1 MKVKNNTL
9 FYIKIKPCVKYSLNL
24 HLISTSRIGQKFKID
39 EGSAYT
45 YRDLLEEYAKN
56 RIDAKK
62 PRNEGRTYIIDKL
75 EGLDKENLEVL
86 APFVDVVK
94 IYGILPL
101 LVSEETLQKKIKFYH
116 ALNIE
121 VSTGSTISEYMIAE
135 NAFEKFVGE
144 AAKIGF
150 DIMEIGENSSNLNFE
165 HKKKITES
173 ILAKELDVQ
182 WKVGKKDPRH
192 QLPLDVTLA
201 KIEEAVKLGS
211 DKVVL
216 EANEGANVG
225 IYDENGFIRWNFVG
239 ALTAKFPP
247 STFIFEAPLESQQ
260 SALIAEFGQRVNLA
274 EVRIEA
280 ASAVESQRRG
290 FPTKAAFSVYN
301 LSKNP
306 EGSPAAKF
314 VYFVMKSKHPIDQ
327 VELMNMTNLPRRTVQ
342 SAVEELKSQG
352 LIIERSSLDDARKKL
367 YSPVQ
372 FEWL

>member
-1 MKVKNNTL
+1 
-9 FYIKIKPCVKYSLNL
+9 
-24 HLISTSRIGQKFKID
+24 
-39 EGSAYT
+39 
-45 YRDLLEEYAKN
+45 LLEEYAKN

-62 PRNEGRTYIIDKL
+62 PRIEGRTYIIDKL

-101 LVSEETLQKKIKFYH
+101 LVSEETLKKKIKFYH

-121 VSTGSTISEYMIAE
+121 VSSGSTISEYMIAE

-150 DIMEIGENSSNLNFE
+150 DIIEIGENNTHLNFE
-165 HKKKITES
+165 NKRKITES

-216 EANEGANVG
+216 EANEGINVG
-225 IYDENGFIRWNFVG
+225 IYDEKGFIRWNFVG

-306 EGSPAAKF
+306 GGSPAAKF

-327 VELMNMTNLPRRTVQ
+327 VELMNMTNLSRRTVQ
-342 SAVEELKSQG
+342 SAVEELKLQG

-367 YSPVQ
+367 YTPVQ

>member
-1 MKVKNNTL
+1 MTD
-9 FYIKIKPCVKYSLNL
+9 L
-24 HLISTSRIGQKFKID
+24 HIH
-39 EGSAYT
+39 EG
-45 YRDLLEEYAKN
+45 LLEEYAKN
-56 RIDAKK
+56 RIDGKK

-86 APFVDVVK
+86 APFVDAVK
-94 IYGILPL
+94 IYGVLPL
-101 LVSEETLQKKIKFYH
+101 LISEEILKKKIKFYH
-116 ALNIE
+116 DHNIK
-121 VSTGSTISEYMIAE
+121 VSTGSTISEYMISE
-135 NAFEKFVGE
+135 NVFEKFAEE
-144 AAKIGF
+144 AAKMGF
-150 DIMEIGENSSNLNFE
+150 DIIEIGENNTHLSFE
-165 HKKKITES
+165 HKRKITES
-173 ILAKELDVQ
+173 ILTKELDVQ

-201 KIEEAVKLGS
+201 KIDEAVKLGS

-216 EANEGANVG
+216 EANEGINVG
-225 IYDENGFIRWNFVG
+225 IYDEKGVIRWNFVG

-247 STFIFEAPLESQQ
+247 SMFIFEAPLESQQ

-290 FPTKAAFSVYN
+290 FPTKSAFSVSN

-314 VYFVMKSKHPIDQ
+314 VYFVMNSKHPIDQ

-367 YSPVQ
+367 YTPIQS
-372 FEWL
+372 EWL

>member
-1 MKVKNNTL
+1 ML
-9 FYIKIKPCVKYSLNL
+9 
-24 HLISTSRIGQKFKID
+24 
-39 EGSAYT
+39 EG
-45 YRDLLEEYAKN
+45 YAKN

-101 LVSEETLQKKIKFYH
+101 LISEETLKKKIKFYR
-116 ALNIE
+116 ALNIK
-121 VSTGSTISEYMIAE
+121 VSSGSTISEYMIAE

-150 DIMEIGENSSNLNFE
+150 NIIEIGENSSNLNLE
-165 HKKKITES
+165 QKRKITES

-192 QLPLDVTLA
+192 QLTLDITLA

-216 EANEGANVG
+216 EANEGINVG
-225 IYDENGFIRWNFVG
+225 IYDEKGFIRWNFVG

-306 EGSPAAKF
+306 GGSPAAKF

-327 VELMNMTNLPRRTVQ
+327 VELMNMTNLSRRTVQ
-342 SAVEELKSQG
+342 SAVEELKLQG

-367 YSPVQ
+367 YTPVQ

>member
-1 MKVKNNTL
+1 
-9 FYIKIKPCVKYSLNL
+9 
-24 HLISTSRIGQKFKID
+24 
-39 EGSAYT
+39 
-45 YRDLLEEYAKN
+45 LLEEYAKN
-56 RIDAKK
+56 RVDVKK
-62 PRNEGRTYIIDKL
+62 PRTEGRTYIIDKL

-86 APFVDVVK
+86 APFVDAVK
-94 IYGILPL
+94 IYGVLPL
-101 LVSEETLQKKIKFYH
+101 LVSDETLKKKIKFYH
-116 ALNIE
+116 TVNIK

-135 NAFEKFVGE
+135 NAFDKFLGE
-144 AAKIGF
+144 AANVGF
-150 DIMEIGENSSNLNFE
+150 DIIEIGENSANLTFE
-165 HKKKITES
+165 QKKKITES
-173 ILAKELDVQ
+173 ILAKELEVQ
-182 WKVGKKDPRH
+182 WKVGKKDARH

-201 KIEEAVKLGS
+201 KIEESVKLGS

-216 EANEGANVG
+216 EANEGINVG
-225 IYDENGFIRWNFVG
+225 IYDEKGFIRWNFVG

-290 FPTKAAFSVYN
+290 FPTKAAFSVSN

-367 YSPVQ
+367 YTPVQ

>member
-1 MKVKNNTL
+1 MTD
-9 FYIKIKPCVKYSLNL
+9 L
-24 HLISTSRIGQKFKID
+24 HTH
-39 EGSAYT
+39 E
-45 YRDLLEEYAKN
+45 DLLEEYAKN
-56 RIDAKK
+56 RIDGKK

-94 IYGILPL
+94 IYGVLPL
-101 LVSEETLQKKIKFYH
+101 LISEEILKKKIKFYH
-116 ALNIE
+116 DHNIK
-121 VSTGSTISEYMIAE
+121 VSTGSTISEYMISE
-135 NAFEKFVGE
+135 NVFEKFAEE

-150 DIMEIGENSSNLNFE
+150 DIIEIGENNTHLSFE
-165 HKKKITES
+165 QKRKITES

-201 KIEEAVKLGS
+201 KIDEAVKLGS

-216 EANEGANVG
+216 EANEGINVG
-225 IYDENGFIRWNFVG
+225 IYDEKGVIRWNFVG

-247 STFIFEAPLESQQ
+247 GTFIFEAPLESQQ

-290 FPTKAAFSVYN
+290 FPTKSAFSVSN

-367 YSPVQ
+367 YTPIQS
-372 FEWL
+372 EWL

>member
-1 MKVKNNTL
+1 M
-9 FYIKIKPCVKYSLNL
+9 
-24 HLISTSRIGQKFKID
+24 
-39 EGSAYT
+39 
-45 YRDLLEEYAKN
+45 LEEYAKN
-56 RIDAKK
+56 RIDGKK

-86 APFVDVVK
+86 APFVDAVK
-94 IYGILPL
+94 IYGVLPL
-101 LVSEETLQKKIKFYH
+101 LISEEILKKKIKFYH
-116 ALNIE
+116 DHNIK
-121 VSTGSTISEYMIAE
+121 VSTGSTISEYMVSE
-135 NAFEKFVGE
+135 NVFEKFAE
-144 AAKIGF
+144 ETAKMGF
-150 DIMEIGENSSNLNFE
+150 DIIEIGENNTHLNFE
-165 HKKKITES
+165 QKRKLTES
-173 ILAKELDVQ
+173 VLAKELDVQ

-216 EANEGANVG
+216 EANEGINVG
-225 IYDENGFIRWNFVG
+225 IYDEKGVIRWNFVG

-290 FPTKAAFSVYN
+290 FPTKSAFSVSN

-367 YSPVQ
+367 YTPIQS
-372 FEWL
+372 EWL

>member
-1 MKVKNNTL
+1 M
-9 FYIKIKPCVKYSLNL
+9 
-24 HLISTSRIGQKFKID
+24 
-39 EGSAYT
+39 
-45 YRDLLEEYAKN
+45 LEEYAKN

-62 PRNEGRTYIIDKL
+62 PRIEGRTYIIDKL

-101 LVSEETLQKKIKFYH
+101 LISEETLKKKIKFYR

-121 VSTGSTISEYMIAE
+121 VSSGSTISEYMIAE

-150 DIMEIGENSSNLNFE
+150 DIIEIGENSSNLNFE
-165 HKKKITES
+165 QKRKITES

-182 WKVGKKDPRH
+182 WKIGKKDARH
-192 QLPLDVTLA
+192 QLSLDITLA

-216 EANEGANVG
+216 EANEGINVG
-225 IYDENGFIRWNFVG
+225 IYDEKGFIRWNFVG

-306 EGSPAAKF
+306 GGSPAAKF

-327 VELMNMTNLPRRTVQ
+327 VELMNMTNLSRRTVQ
-342 SAVEELKSQG
+342 SAVEELKLQG

-367 YSPVQ
+367 YTPVQ

>member
-1 MKVKNNTL
+1 V
-9 FYIKIKPCVKYSLNL
+9 
-24 HLISTSRIGQKFKID
+24 
-39 EGSAYT
+39 
-45 YRDLLEEYAKN
+45 LEEYAKN
-56 RIDAKK
+56 RIDGKK

-86 APFVDVVK
+86 APFVDAVK
-94 IYGILPL
+94 IYGVLPL
-101 LVSEETLQKKIKFYH
+101 LISEEILKKKIKFYH
-116 ALNIE
+116 DHNIK
-121 VSTGSTISEYMIAE
+121 VSTGSTISEYMVSE
-135 NAFEKFVGE
+135 NVFEKFAEEV
-144 AAKIGF
+144 ANMGF
-150 DIMEIGENSSNLNFE
+150 DIIEIGENNTHLNFE
-165 HKKKITES
+165 QKRKLTES

-216 EANEGANVG
+216 EANEGINVG
-225 IYDENGFIRWNFVG
+225 IYDEKGVIRWNFVG

-247 STFIFEAPLESQQ
+247 STFIFEAPLEYQQ

-290 FPTKAAFSVYN
+290 FPTKSAFSVSN

-367 YSPVQ
+367 YTPIQS
-372 FEWL
+372 EWL

>member
-1 MKVKNNTL
+1 M
-9 FYIKIKPCVKYSLNL
+9 
-24 HLISTSRIGQKFKID
+24 
-39 EGSAYT
+39 
-45 YRDLLEEYAKN
+45 LEEYAKN
-56 RIDAKK
+56 RIDGKK

-86 APFVDVVK
+86 APFVDAVK
-94 IYGILPL
+94 IYGVLPL
-101 LVSEETLQKKIKFYH
+101 LISEEILKKKIKFYH
-116 ALNIE
+116 DHNIK
-121 VSTGSTISEYMIAE
+121 VSTGSTISEYMVSE
-135 NAFEKFVGE
+135 NVFEKFAEE
-144 AAKIGF
+144 AAKMGF
-150 DIMEIGENSSNLNFE
+150 DIIEIGENNTHLNFE
-165 HKKKITES
+165 QKRKLTES
-173 ILAKELDVQ
+173 VLAKELDVQ

-216 EANEGANVG
+216 EANEGINVG
-225 IYDENGFIRWNFVG
+225 IYDEKGVIRWNFVG

-290 FPTKAAFSVYN
+290 FPTKSAFSVSN

-367 YSPVQ
+367 YTPIQS
-372 FEWL
+372 EWL

>member
-1 MKVKNNTL
+1 MTD
-9 FYIKIKPCVKYSLNL
+9 L
-24 HLISTSRIGQKFKID
+24 HIHGVVV
-39 EGSAYT
+39 
-45 YRDLLEEYAKN
+45 LEEYAKN
-56 RIDAKK
+56 RIDGKK

-86 APFVDVVK
+86 APFVDAVK
-94 IYGILPL
+94 IYGVLPL
-101 LVSEETLQKKIKFYH
+101 LVSEEILKKKIKFYH
-116 ALNIE
+116 DHNIK
-121 VSTGSTISEYMIAE
+121 VSTGSTISEYMVSE
-135 NAFEKFVGE
+135 NVFEKFAEEV
-144 AAKIGF
+144 ANMGF
-150 DIMEIGENSSNLNFE
+150 DIIEIGENNTHLNFE
-165 HKKKITES
+165 QKRKLTES
-173 ILAKELDVQ
+173 VLAKELDVQ

-216 EANEGANVG
+216 EANEGINVG
-225 IYDENGFIRWNFVG
+225 IYDEKGVIRWNFVG

-247 STFIFEAPLESQQ
+247 STFIFEAPLEYQQ

-290 FPTKAAFSVYN
+290 FPTKSAFSVSN

-367 YSPVQ
+367 YTPIQS
-372 FEWL
+372 EWL

>member
-1 MKVKNNTL
+1 M
-9 FYIKIKPCVKYSLNL
+9 
-24 HLISTSRIGQKFKID
+24 
-39 EGSAYT
+39 
-45 YRDLLEEYAKN
+45 LEEYAKN

-62 PRNEGRTYIIDKL
+62 PRSEGRTYTIDKL

-86 APFVDVVK
+86 APFIDVVK

-101 LVSEETLQKKIKFYH
+101 LVSEETLKKKIEFYH
-116 ALNIE
+116 TLNIE
-121 VSTGSTISEYMIAE
+121 VSSGSTISEYMIAE

-144 AAKIGF
+144 AAKVGF
-150 DIMEIGENSSNLNFE
+150 DIIEIGENSSDLNFE
-165 HKKKITES
+165 QKRKITES
-173 ILAKELDVQ
+173 ILAKELDIQ

-216 EANEGANVG
+216 EANEGINVG
-225 IYDENGFIRWNFVG
+225 IYDEKGFIRWNFVG

-342 SAVEELKSQG
+342 SAVEELKLQG

-367 YSPVQ
+367 YTPIQ

>member
-1 MKVKNNTL
+1 V
-9 FYIKIKPCVKYSLNL
+9 
-24 HLISTSRIGQKFKID
+24 
-39 EGSAYT
+39 
-45 YRDLLEEYAKN
+45 LEEYAKN
-56 RIDAKK
+56 RIDGKK

-86 APFVDVVK
+86 ASFVDAVK
-94 IYGILPL
+94 IYGVLPL
-101 LVSEETLQKKIKFYH
+101 LISEEILKKKIKFYH
-116 ALNIE
+116 DHNIK
-121 VSTGSTISEYMIAE
+121 VSTGSTISEYMVSE
-135 NAFEKFVGE
+135 NVFEKFAEE
-144 AAKIGF
+144 AAKMGF
-150 DIMEIGENSSNLNFE
+150 DIIEIGENNTHLNFE
-165 HKKKITES
+165 QKRKLTES
-173 ILAKELDVQ
+173 VLAKELDVQ

-216 EANEGANVG
+216 EANEGINVG
-225 IYDENGFIRWNFVG
+225 IYDEKGVIRWNFVG

-290 FPTKAAFSVYN
+290 FPTKSAFSVSN

-342 SAVEELKSQG
+342 SAVEELKLQG

-367 YSPVQ
+367 YTPIQS
-372 FEWL
+372 EWL

>member
-1 MKVKNNTL
+1 
-9 FYIKIKPCVKYSLNL
+9 
-24 HLISTSRIGQKFKID
+24 
-39 EGSAYT
+39 
-45 YRDLLEEYAKN
+45 LLEEYAKN
-56 RIDAKK
+56 RIDGKK
-62 PRNEGRTYIIDKL
+62 PRKEGRTYIIDKL

-86 APFVDVVK
+86 APFVDAVK

-101 LVSEETLQKKIKFYH
+101 LISEDILKKKVKFYH
-116 ALNIE
+116 DQNIK
-121 VSTGSTISEYMIAE
+121 VSTGSTISEYMVSE
-135 NAFEKFVGE
+135 NVFEKFIEE

-150 DIMEIGENSSNLNFE
+150 DIIEVGENNTNLNFE
-165 HKKKITES
+165 QKKKITES

-216 EANEGANVG
+216 EANEGINVG
-225 IYDENGFIRWNFVG
+225 IYDEKGVVRWNFVG

-280 ASAVESQRRG
+280 ASAIESQRRG
-290 FPTKAAFSVYN
+290 FPTKAAFSVSN

-367 YSPVQ
+367 YTPVQ
-372 FEWL
+372 SEWL

>member
-1 MKVKNNTL
+1 M
-9 FYIKIKPCVKYSLNL
+9 
-24 HLISTSRIGQKFKID
+24 
-39 EGSAYT
+39 
-45 YRDLLEEYAKN
+45 LEEYAKN
-56 RIDAKK
+56 RIDGKK

-86 APFVDVVK
+86 APFVDAVK
-94 IYGILPL
+94 IYGVLPL
-101 LVSEETLQKKIKFYH
+101 LISEEILKKKIKFYH
-116 ALNIE
+116 DHNIK
-121 VSTGSTISEYMIAE
+121 VSTGSTISEYMVSE
-135 NAFEKFVGE
+135 NVFEKFAE
-144 AAKIGF
+144 ETAKMGF
-150 DIMEIGENSSNLNFE
+150 DIIEIGENNTHLNFDQ
-165 HKKKITES
+165 KRKLTES
-173 ILAKELDVQ
+173 VLAKELDVQ

-216 EANEGANVG
+216 EANEGINVG
-225 IYDENGFIRWNFVG
+225 IYDEKGVIRWNFVG

-290 FPTKAAFSVYN
+290 FPTKSAFSVSN
-301 LSKNP
+301 LSKSP

-367 YSPVQ
+367 YSPIQ
-372 FEWL
+372 SEWL

>member
-1 MKVKNNTL
+1 M
-9 FYIKIKPCVKYSLNL
+9 
-24 HLISTSRIGQKFKID
+24 
-39 EGSAYT
+39 
-45 YRDLLEEYAKN
+45 LEEYAKN

-62 PRNEGRTYIIDKL
+62 PRIEGRTYIIDKL

-101 LVSEETLQKKIKFYH
+101 LVSEETLKKKIKFYH

-121 VSTGSTISEYMIAE
+121 VSSGSTISEYMIAE

-150 DIMEIGENSSNLNFE
+150 DIIEVGENSSNLNFE
-165 HKKKITES
+165 QKRKITES
-173 ILAKELDVQ
+173 ILVKELDVQ
-182 WKVGKKDPRH
+182 WKIGKKDARH
-192 QLPLDVTLA
+192 QLSLDITLA

-216 EANEGANVG
+216 EANEGINVG
-225 IYDENGFIRWNFVG
+225 IYDEKGFIRWNFVG

-306 EGSPAAKF
+306 GGSPAAKF

-342 SAVEELKSQG
+342 SAVEELKLQG

-367 YSPVQ
+367 YTPVQ

>member
-1 MKVKNNTL
+1 M
-9 FYIKIKPCVKYSLNL
+9 
-24 HLISTSRIGQKFKID
+24 
-39 EGSAYT
+39 
-45 YRDLLEEYAKN
+45 LEEYAKN
-56 RIDAKK
+56 RIDGKK

-101 LVSEETLQKKIKFYH
+101 LISEDILKKKVKFYH
-116 ALNIE
+116 DQNIK
-121 VSTGSTISEYMIAE
+121 VSTGSTISEYMVSE
-135 NAFEKFVGE
+135 NVFEKFLEE

-150 DIMEIGENSSNLNFE
+150 DIIEIGENNTNLNFE
-165 HKKKITES
+165 QKRKITES

-216 EANEGANVG
+216 EANEGINVG
-225 IYDENGFIRWNFVG
+225 VYDEKGVVRWNFVG

-280 ASAVESQRRG
+280 ASAIESQRRG
-290 FPTKAAFSVYN
+290 FPTKAAFSVSN

-367 YSPVQ
+367 YTPVQ
-372 FEWL
+372 SEWL

>member
-1 MKVKNNTL
+1 M
-9 FYIKIKPCVKYSLNL
+9 
-24 HLISTSRIGQKFKID
+24 
-39 EGSAYT
+39 
-45 YRDLLEEYAKN
+45 LEEYAKN
-56 RIDAKK
+56 RIDGKK

-86 APFVDVVK
+86 APFVDAVK

-101 LVSEETLQKKIKFYH
+101 LISEDILKKKVKFYH
-116 ALNIE
+116 DQNIK
-121 VSTGSTISEYMIAE
+121 VSTGSTISEYMVSE
-135 NAFEKFVGE
+135 NVFEKFLEE

-150 DIMEIGENSSNLNFE
+150 DIIEVGENNTNLNFE
-165 HKKKITES
+165 QKRKIAES
-173 ILAKELDVQ
+173 ILTKDVDVQ
-182 WKVGKKDPRH
+182 WKVGRKDPRH

-216 EANEGANVG
+216 EANEGINVG
-225 IYDENGFIRWNFVG
+225 IYDEKGVVRWNFVG

-247 STFIFEAPLESQQ
+247 NTFIFEAPLESQQ

-280 ASAVESQRRG
+280 ASAIESQRRG
-290 FPTKAAFSVYN
+290 FPTKAAFSVSN

-367 YSPVQ
+367 YTPVQ
-372 FEWL
+372 SEWL

>member
-1 MKVKNNTL
+1 
-9 FYIKIKPCVKYSLNL
+9 
-24 HLISTSRIGQKFKID
+24 
-39 EGSAYT
+39 
-45 YRDLLEEYAKN
+45 LLEEYAKN
-56 RIDAKK
+56 RIDSKK

-101 LVSEETLQKKIKFYH
+101 LISEETLKKKIKFYH

-135 NAFEKFVGE
+135 NVFEKFVGE

-150 DIMEIGENSSNLNFE
+150 DIMEVGENSSNLNFE

-192 QLPLDVTLA
+192 QPPLDVTLG

-216 EANEGANVG
+216 EANEGTNVG
-225 IYDENGFIRWNFVG
+225 IYDEKGFIRWNFVG

-327 VELMNMTNLPRRTVQ
+327 IELMNITNLPRRTVQ

-367 YSPVQ
+367 YTPVQ

>member
-1 MKVKNNTL
+1 V
-9 FYIKIKPCVKYSLNL
+9 
-24 HLISTSRIGQKFKID
+24 
-39 EGSAYT
+39 
-45 YRDLLEEYAKN
+45 LEEYAKN
-56 RIDAKK
+56 RIDGKK

-86 APFVDVVK
+86 APFVDAVK
-94 IYGILPL
+94 IYGVLPL
-101 LVSEETLQKKIKFYH
+101 LISEEILKKKIKFYH
-116 ALNIE
+116 DHNIK
-121 VSTGSTISEYMIAE
+121 VSTGSTISEYMVSE
-135 NAFEKFVGE
+135 NVFEKFAE
-144 AAKIGF
+144 ETAKMGF
-150 DIMEIGENSSNLNFE
+150 DIIEIGENNTHLNFE
-165 HKKKITES
+165 QKRKLTES
-173 ILAKELDVQ
+173 VLAKELDVQ

-216 EANEGANVG
+216 EANEGINVG
-225 IYDENGFIRWNFVG
+225 IYDEKGVIRWNFVG

-290 FPTKAAFSVYN
+290 FPTKSAFSVSN
-301 LSKNP
+301 LSKSP

-367 YSPVQ
+367 YSPIQ
-372 FEWL
+372 SEWL

>member
-1 MKVKNNTL
+1 V
-9 FYIKIKPCVKYSLNL
+9 
-24 HLISTSRIGQKFKID
+24 
-39 EGSAYT
+39 
-45 YRDLLEEYAKN
+45 LEEYAKN
-56 RIDAKK
+56 RIDGKK
-62 PRNEGRTYIIDKL
+62 PRSEGRTYIIDKL

-86 APFVDVVK
+86 APFVDAVK
-94 IYGILPL
+94 VYGVLPL
-101 LVSEETLQKKIKFYH
+101 LVSEEILKKKIKFYH
-116 ALNIE
+116 DHNIK
-121 VSTGSTISEYMIAE
+121 VSTGSTISEYMVSE
-135 NAFEKFVGE
+135 NVFEKFIEE

-150 DIMEIGENSSNLNFE
+150 DIIELGENNTHFNFE
-165 HKKKITES
+165 QKRKITES

-182 WKVGKKDPRH
+182 WKVGKKDSRH

-201 KIEEAVKLGS
+201 KIDEAVKLGS

-216 EANEGANVG
+216 EANEGINVG
-225 IYDENGFIRWNFVG
+225 IYDEKGLIRWNFVG

-280 ASAVESQRRG
+280 ASAIESQRRG
-290 FPTKAAFSVYN
+290 FPTKAAFSVSN

-352 LIIERSSLDDARKKL
+352 LIIERNSLDDARKKL
-367 YSPVQ
+367 YTPVQ

>member
-1 MKVKNNTL
+1 M
-9 FYIKIKPCVKYSLNL
+9 
-24 HLISTSRIGQKFKID
+24 
-39 EGSAYT
+39 
-45 YRDLLEEYAKN
+45 LEEYAKN
-56 RIDAKK
+56 RIDGKK
-62 PRNEGRTYIIDKL
+62 PRKEGRTYIIDKL

-86 APFVDVVK
+86 APFVDAVK

-101 LVSEETLQKKIKFYH
+101 LISEDILRKKVKFYH
-116 ALNIE
+116 DQNIK
-121 VSTGSTISEYMIAE
+121 VSTGSTISEYMVSE
-135 NAFEKFVGE
+135 NIFEKFIEE

-150 DIMEIGENSSNLNFE
+150 DIIEVGENNTNLNFE
-165 HKKKITES
+165 QKRKIAES
-173 ILAKELDVQ
+173 ILTKDVDVQ
-182 WKVGKKDPRH
+182 WKVGRKDPRH

-216 EANEGANVG
+216 EANEGINVG
-225 IYDENGFIRWNFVG
+225 IYDEKGVVRWNFVG

-280 ASAVESQRRG
+280 ASAIESQRRG
-290 FPTKAAFSVYN
+290 FPTKAAFSVSN

-306 EGSPAAKF
+306 EGSPAATF

-367 YSPVQ
+367 YTPVQ
-372 FEWL
+372 SEWL

>member
-1 MKVKNNTL
+1 M
-9 FYIKIKPCVKYSLNL
+9 S
-24 HLISTSRIGQKFKID
+24 QKFKID
-39 EGSAYT
+39 DRSAYT
-45 YRDLLEEYAKN
+45 WLSLLEDYAKN
-56 RIDAKK
+56 RIDVKK
-62 PRNEGRTYIIDKL
+62 PRTEGRTYIIDKF
-75 EGLDKENLEVL
+75 EGLDKEYLQIL
-86 APFVDVVK
+86 APFVDAVK
-94 IYGILPL
+94 IYGVLPL
-101 LVSEETLQKKIKFYH
+101 LISEEILKKKIKFYH
-116 ALNIE
+116 DHNIK
-121 VSTGSTISEYMIAE
+121 VSTGSTISEYMVSE
-135 NAFEKFVGE
+135 NVFEKFVEE
-144 AAKIGF
+144 ATTMGF
-150 DIMEIGENSSNLNFE
+150 DIIEIGENNTHLNFE
-165 HKKKITES
+165 QKRKITES

-192 QLPLDVTLA
+192 QLPLDVTLT

-216 EANEGANVG
+216 EANEGINVG
-225 IYDENGFIRWNFVG
+225 IYDEKGIIRWNFVG

-290 FPTKAAFSVYN
+290 FPTKAAFSVSN

-367 YSPVQ
+367 YTPIQ

>member
-1 MKVKNNTL
+1 
-9 FYIKIKPCVKYSLNL
+9 
-24 HLISTSRIGQKFKID
+24 
-39 EGSAYT
+39 
-45 YRDLLEEYAKN
+45 LLEEYAKN
-56 RIDAKK
+56 RIDGKK

-101 LVSEETLQKKIKFYH
+101 LISEDILKKKVKFYH
-116 ALNIE
+116 DQNIK
-121 VSTGSTISEYMIAE
+121 VSTGSTISEYMVSE
-135 NAFEKFVGE
+135 NVFEKFLEE

-150 DIMEIGENSSNLNFE
+150 DIIEIGENNTNLNFE
-165 HKKKITES
+165 QKRKITES
-173 ILAKELDVQ
+173 ILAKDVDVQ
-182 WKVGKKDPRH
+182 WKVGRKDPRH

-216 EANEGANVG
+216 EANEGINVG
-225 IYDENGFIRWNFVG
+225 IYDEKGVVRWNFVG

-280 ASAVESQRRG
+280 ASAIESQRRG
-290 FPTKAAFSVYN
+290 FPTKAAFSVSN

-367 YSPVQ
+367 YTPVQ
-372 FEWL
+372 SEWL

>member
-1 MKVKNNTL
+1 M
-9 FYIKIKPCVKYSLNL
+9 
-24 HLISTSRIGQKFKID
+24 
-39 EGSAYT
+39 
-45 YRDLLEEYAKN
+45 LEEYAKS

-62 PRNEGRTYIIDKL
+62 PRNEGRTYTIDKL

-86 APFVDVVK
+86 APFIDVVK

-101 LVSEETLQKKIKFYH
+101 LVSEETLKKKIKFYH
-116 ALNIE
+116 TLNIE
-121 VSTGSTISEYMIAE
+121 VSSGSTVSEYMIAE

-150 DIMEIGENSSNLNFE
+150 DIIEIGENSSNLNFE
-165 HKKKITES
+165 QKRKITES
-173 ILAKELDVQ
+173 IHAKELDVQ

-192 QLPLDVTLA
+192 QLPVDVTLA

-216 EANEGANVG
+216 EANEGINVG
-225 IYDENGFIRWNFVG
+225 IYDEKGFIRWNFVG

-301 LSKNP
+301 ISKNP
-306 EGSPAAKF
+306 GGSPAAKF

-342 SAVEELKSQG
+342 SAVEELKLQG

-367 YSPVQ
+367 YTPVQ

>member
-1 MKVKNNTL
+1 M
-9 FYIKIKPCVKYSLNL
+9 
-24 HLISTSRIGQKFKID
+24 
-39 EGSAYT
+39 
-45 YRDLLEEYAKN
+45 LEEYAKN
-56 RIDAKK
+56 RIDGKK

-86 APFVDVVK
+86 APFVDAVK
-94 IYGILPL
+94 IYGVLPL
-101 LVSEETLQKKIKFYH
+101 LISEEILKKKIKFYH
-116 ALNIE
+116 DHNIK
-121 VSTGSTISEYMIAE
+121 VSTGSTISEYMVSE
-135 NAFEKFVGE
+135 NVFEKFAGE
-144 AAKIGF
+144 AAKMGF
-150 DIMEIGENSSNLNFE
+150 DILEIGENNTHLNFE
-165 HKKKITES
+165 QKRKLTES
-173 ILAKELDVQ
+173 VLAKELDVQ

-216 EANEGANVG
+216 EANEGINVG
-225 IYDENGFIRWNFVG
+225 IYDEKGVIRWNFVG

-290 FPTKAAFSVYN
+290 FPTKSAFSVSN
-301 LSKNP
+301 LSKSP

-367 YSPVQ
+367 YTPIQS
-372 FEWL
+372 EWL

>member
-1 MKVKNNTL
+1 M
-9 FYIKIKPCVKYSLNL
+9 
-24 HLISTSRIGQKFKID
+24 
-39 EGSAYT
+39 
-45 YRDLLEEYAKN
+45 LEEYAKN
-56 RIDAKK
+56 RIDGKK

-86 APFVDVVK
+86 APFVDAVK
-94 IYGILPL
+94 IYGVLPL
-101 LVSEETLQKKIKFYH
+101 LISEEILKKKIKFYH
-116 ALNIE
+116 DHNIK
-121 VSTGSTISEYMIAE
+121 VSTGSTISEYMVSE
-135 NAFEKFVGE
+135 NVFEKFAE
-144 AAKIGF
+144 ETAKMGF
-150 DIMEIGENSSNLNFE
+150 DIIEIGENNTHLNFE
-165 HKKKITES
+165 QKRKLTES
-173 ILAKELDVQ
+173 VLAKELDVQ

-216 EANEGANVG
+216 EANEGINVG
-225 IYDENGFIRWNFVG
+225 IYDEKGVIRWNFVG

-290 FPTKAAFSVYN
+290 FPTKSAFSVSN
-301 LSKNP
+301 LSKSP

-327 VELMNMTNLPRRTVQ
+327 VELMNITNLPRRTVQ

-367 YSPVQ
+367 YTPIQS
-372 FEWL
+372 EWL

>member
-1 MKVKNNTL
+1 
-9 FYIKIKPCVKYSLNL
+9 
-24 HLISTSRIGQKFKID
+24 
-39 EGSAYT
+39 
-45 YRDLLEEYAKN
+45 LLEEYAKN
-56 RIDAKK
+56 RVDVKK

-86 APFVDVVK
+86 APFVDAVK

-101 LVSEETLQKKIKFYH
+101 LVSEETLKKKVKFYH
-116 ALNIE
+116 ALNIK

-135 NAFEKFVGE
+135 NAFDKFTEE

-150 DIMEIGENSSNLNFE
+150 DIIEIGENTASLNFE
-165 HKKKITES
+165 QKKKITES

-182 WKVGKKDPRH
+182 WKVGKKDARH

-201 KIEEAVKLGS
+201 KIDEEVKLGS

-216 EANEGANVG
+216 EANEGINVG
-225 IYDENGFIRWNFVG
+225 IYDEKGFIRWNFVG

-280 ASAVESQRRG
+280 VSAVESQRRG
-290 FPTKAAFSVYN
+290 FPTKAAFSVSN

-367 YSPVQ
+367 YTPVQ